1 MKIVTL
7 DEITQGQDWVGLG
20 IAGNQAEH
28 LAQAGE
34 ADDFKEVVALENA
47 PKGMF
52 PWYIPGSDSFLGV
65 HPLSH
70 DRLNNNSEGFLQPE
84 PEIALVVKFEY
95 SDRDEKLLDDISVLG
110 FSAFNDCSRRVA
122 AAKISQK
129 KNWGAASQG
138 MAKEIL
144 SIDDFTREGGTSDNY
159 RLTCYLKRDG
169 ELLQYGKDTAVTD
182 YCYSN
187 QTLVDW
193 MVNQIN
199 TQQDNGPLEPIGQ
212 MLVTSKPA
220 YGIIA
225 IGATC
230 YSEFGNSEMRF
241 LKEDDEI
248 LVIAY
253 DGDQHTTSALEKS
266 LIGSPLP
273 ESNASRLILQQQVTT
288 ISPPPNTSPQEA

>member
-7 DEITQGQDWVGLG
+7 DEITQGEDWVGLG

-28 LAQAGE
+28 LVQAGE

-52 PWYIPGSDSFLGV
+52 PWYIPGADSFLGV
-65 HPLSH
+65 NPLSH
-70 DRLNNNSEGFLQPE
+70 DKLNNNGEGFLQPE
-84 PEIALVVKFEY
+84 PEIALVVKFDY
-95 SDRDEKLLDDISVLG
+95 SDSDESLLDGISVLG
-110 FSAFNDCSRRVA
+110 FSAFNDCSRRVVA
-122 AAKISQK
+122 TKISQK

-144 SIDDFTREGGTSDNY
+144 SINDFAGKGGSIDSY
-159 RLTCYLKRDG
+159 RLSCYLKRDG

-193 MVNQIN
+193 MVKQIN
-199 TQQDNGPLEPIGQ
+199 TQQDHGPLEPIGK
-212 MLVTSKPA
+212 MLATSRHS
-220 YGIIA
+220 YGVIG

-230 YSEFGNSEMRF
+230 YSEFGNSDVRF
-241 LKEDDEI
+241 LKENDEI
-248 LVIAY
+248 FVIAY
-253 DGDQHTTSALEKS
+253 DGDQHTCTELEALISENT
-266 LIGSPLP
+266 LP
-273 ESNASRLILQQQVTT
+273 KSNALMVILQQQVTT
-288 ISPPPNTSPQEA
+288 V

>member
-1 MKIVTL
+1 MEIVTL
-7 DEITQGQDWVGLG
+7 DEITQGQNWVGLG

-28 LAQAGE
+28 LVQAGE

-52 PWYIPGSDSFLGV
+52 PWYISGSDSFLSV
-65 HPLSH
+65 NPLSH
-70 DRLNNNSEGFLQPE
+70 ALLNNNGEGFLQPE

-95 SDRDEKLLDDISVLG
+95 AESGPQLLDGISVLG
-110 FSAFNDCSRRVA
+110 FSSFNDCSRRVA
-122 AAKISQK
+122 ASKIGKK

-144 SIDDFTREGGTSDNY
+144 SIDDFTQKGGSIDNY

-169 ELLQYGKDTAVTD
+169 VLIPYGKDTAVTD
-182 YCYSN
+182 YCYFN

-199 TQQDNGPLEPIGQ
+199 TQLDHGPLEPIGP
-212 MLVTSKPA
+212 MLAKSKPS
-220 YGIIA
+220 YGVVG

-241 LKEDDEI
+241 LKENDEI
-248 LVIAY
+248 FVIAY
-253 DGDQHTTSALEKS
+253 DGTQYTRAGELEALLSENKVH
-266 LIGSPLP
+266 
-273 ESNASRLILQQQVTT
+273 ECKALILQQQVTT
-288 ISPPPNTSPQEA
+288 I

>member
-7 DEITQGQDWVGLG
+7 DEVTHGQDWVGLG

-28 LAQAGE
+28 LVQAGE
-34 ADDFKEVVALENA
+34 ADDFKEVIALENA

-52 PWYIPGSDSFLGV
+52 PWYIPNSDSFLAV
-65 HPLSH
+65 NPLSH
-70 DRLNNNSEGFLQPE
+70 DQLKNNGEGFLQPE
-84 PEIALVVKFEY
+84 PEIALVVKFHY
-95 SDRDEKLLDDISVLG
+95 SDTAQQLLDSISVLG

-122 AAKISQK
+122 APKISLK

-138 MAKEIL
+138 MAREIL
-144 SIDDFTREGGTSDNY
+144 LIDDFTCQGGTIDNY

-182 YCYSN
+182 YCYFN

-199 TQQDNGPLEPIGQ
+199 TQQDHGPLEPIGQ
-212 MLVTSKPA
+212 MLATSKPA
-220 YGIIA
+220 YGVIA

-230 YSEFGNSEMRF
+230 YSDFGNSEMRF
-241 LKEDDEI
+241 LKENDEI
-248 LVIAY
+248 FVIAY
-253 DGDQHTTSALEKS
+253 DAAHYTSSDLENLLS
-266 LIGSPLP
+266 RNILP
-273 ESNASRLILQQQVTT
+273 ESNALILKQQVTT
-288 ISPPPNTSPQEA
+288 D

>member
-1 MKIVTL
+1 MEIVTL

-28 LAQAGE
+28 LVQAGE

-52 PWYIPGSDSFLGV
+52 PWYIPSSDSFLGV
-65 HPLSH
+65 NPLSH
-70 DRLNNNSEGFLQPE
+70 DRLNNNGEGFLQPE
-84 PEIALVVKFEY
+84 PEIALVVKLLY
-95 SDRDEKLLDDISVLG
+95 SNTDEKLLVGISVLG

-122 AAKISQK
+122 APKISLK

-138 MAKEIL
+138 MAKAIL
-144 SIDDFTREGGTSDNY
+144 AIDDFTSEGGTCDNY
-159 RLTCYLKRDG
+159 RLACYLKRDG
-169 ELLQYGKDTAVTD
+169 ELLQYGKDTAVSD
-182 YCYSN
+182 YCYTN

-199 TQQDNGPLEPIGQ
+199 TQQDHGPLEPIGQ
-212 MLVTSKPA
+212 MLASSKPA
-220 YGIIA
+220 FAVIA

-230 YSEFGNSEMRF
+230 YSEFGNSERRF
-241 LKEDDEI
+241 LIENDEI
-248 LVIAY
+248 FVIAY
-253 DGDQHTTSALEKS
+253 DGDQHTSSDLEN
-266 LIGSPLP
+266 LLCGNTLP

-288 ISPPPNTSPQEA
+288 I